1 MFQRIARASAGP
13 NSDMRCV
20 MASLFSSEPSM
31 HLQLLAV
38 DKSMEQRTQF
48 KLLRYGRD
56 EETRWQL
63 SRCLV
68 RFQNCLKTTGNDV
81 DHPSRRFGYHLVC
94 KCDVPDLIR
103 LSSYIAFALFSF
115 RSM

>member
-20 MASLFSSEPSM
+20 LASLFSSEPSM

-38 DKSMEQRTQF
+38 DKSMEQKTQF

-56 EETRWQL
+56 EEFAGSSL
-63 SRCLV
+63 GVLYDSR
-68 RFQNCLKTTGNDV
+68 
-81 DHPSRRFGYHLVC
+81 
-94 KCDVPDLIR
+94 
-103 LSSYIAFALFSF
+103 IA
-115 RSM
+115 